1 MEQPTTVSRRG
12 FLRGIGGL
20 AVAGGAGLGLDSHGA
35 PQPSQSGDGA
45 DKRWQGGA
53 SPWPLALNAS
63 TIRPT
68 PVVEKLEIAARTGW
82 DAFEPWID
90 DLEKYEA
97 EHGSL
102 KEFAKRAQD
111 LGLFI
116 NNVIGLWS
124 CMPEGEEAFQASLP
138 ATRERMRRCS
148 EAGAHFVAAIPA
160 PDRPDFDPK
169 WAIHCYRELMR
180 IGREDYN
187 LRVAFEFVGFLKGIY
202 RFGEAAGIALDTN
215 DDQACLIMDS
225 FHLFRGGSGFNCLRH
240 VQGDFIANF
249 HVNDVPGNIPR
260 EEQGDEHRLYPGD
273 GILPLERV
281 FQDLKAIRYRR
292 PLSLEIFKREYWAM
306 PPEEVAA
313 RGKAKLLEVIARAE
327 V

>member
-1 MEQPTTVSRRG
+1 MERHELSRRG
-12 FLRGIGGL
+12 FLTGMSGL
-20 AVAGGAGLGLDSHGA
+20 AAAGGMWTATDGHAEPAASDA
-35 PQPSQSGDGA
+35 PGE
-45 DKRWQGGA
+45 KRWQGGA

-68 PVVEKLEIAARTGW
+68 PIAEKLEIAAKTGW
-82 DAFEPWID
+82 DAFEPWIN
-90 DLEKYEA
+90 DLETYEA

-102 KEFAKRAQD
+102 KEFARRAED

-116 NNVIGLWS
+116 NNVIGLWD

-138 ATRERMRRCS
+138 ATRERMRRCA
-148 EAGAHFVAAIPA
+148 EAGSRFVAAIPA

-187 LRVAFEFVGFLKGIY
+187 LRVAFEFVGFMKGIY

-215 DDQACLIMDS
+215 DDQACLIMDT
-225 FHLFRGGSGFNCLRH
+225 FHLFRGGSGFNCVRL

-249 HVNDVPGNIPR
+249 HVNDVPGDVPR
-260 EEQGDEHRLYPGD
+260 EEQGDEHRLYTGD
-273 GILPLERV
+273 GILPLEQLFR
-281 FQDLKAIRYRR
+281 DLKAIGYRR
-292 PLSLEIFKREYWAM
+292 TLSLEIFKREYWAM

-313 RGKAKLLEVIARAE
+313 RGKEKLLEVIARAG